1 MCKGMFFNW
10 EAYDARFC
18 FSLLVD
24 SLFLFLVTI
33 AAQCLGPLIHG
44 AAVHAVGKEGAGATA
59 CVPWAPHLA
68 LGFV

>member
-1 MCKGMFFNW
+1 MCEGMFFNW
-10 EAYDARFC
+10 KAYDARFC

-44 AAVHAVGKEGAGATA
+44 GCKMVISNDI
-59 CVPWAPHLA
+59 
-68 LGFV
+68 F